1 MQLTTFTDVDGNLKI
16 RFKENYKGSY
26 YHSHSKINV
35 SAYYIQTP
43 PFLGMIINSVDLKFD
58 IIDRTEVTTVFFAKW
73 WVIYKFRP
81 ELRWE

>member
-43 PFLGMIINSVDLKFD
+43 PFLGMMRN
-58 IIDRTEVTTVFFAKW
+58 
-73 WVIYKFRP
+73 
-81 ELRWE
+81 